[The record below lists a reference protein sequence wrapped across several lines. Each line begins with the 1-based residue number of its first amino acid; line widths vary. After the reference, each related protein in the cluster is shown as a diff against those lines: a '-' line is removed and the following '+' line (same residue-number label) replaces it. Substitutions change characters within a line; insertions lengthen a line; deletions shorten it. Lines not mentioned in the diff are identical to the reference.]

1 MLLFLSGFGFMFHL
15 HSLQGFGRVG
25 GSAPPN
31 TGYDS
36 SLGSHVPHGQNV
48 GTASGQVALINSHIE
63 QKLTGL
69 TLAAGA

>member
-1 MLLFLSGFGFMFHL
+1 MTSV
-15 HSLQGFGRVG
+15 QGFGRVG

-48 GTASGQVALINSHIE
+48 GTASGQVLYCTRE
-63 QKLTGL
+63 VC
-69 TLAAGA
+69 